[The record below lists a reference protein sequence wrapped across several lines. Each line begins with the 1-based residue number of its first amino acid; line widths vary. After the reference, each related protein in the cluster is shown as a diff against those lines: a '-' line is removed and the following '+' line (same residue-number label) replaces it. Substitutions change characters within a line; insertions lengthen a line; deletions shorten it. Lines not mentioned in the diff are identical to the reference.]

1 MMSRHETQRPP
12 ALLSLAL
19 LGLALLVALPAVAAE
34 PAQDAA
40 TTTAAAA
47 TAEATPSQA
56 APAEAA
62 TVETATAPEV
72 AFQSGLVVVRD
83 AETGE
88 LRPPTAAEMARIAGF
103 RAINESSAGLVE
115 ESLADGGVKVNL
127 EGRFESFLTVHV
139 TPDGKRVYA
148 CNDDPLHAAEA
159 LTGHDLAEAKPDEY

>member
-40 TTTAAAA
+40 TTAAAG

-56 APAEAA
+56 APAETA
-62 TVETATAPEV
+62 TVEAATAPDV
-72 AFQSGLVVVRD
+72 AFQSGMVVVRD

-88 LRPPTAAEMARIAGF
+88 LRPPTAAELARIAGF

-115 ESLADGGVKVNL
+115 ESLVDGGVKVNL

-139 TPDGKRVYA
+139 TPDGKKVYA
-148 CNDDPLHAAEA
+148 CNDDHLHAAEA